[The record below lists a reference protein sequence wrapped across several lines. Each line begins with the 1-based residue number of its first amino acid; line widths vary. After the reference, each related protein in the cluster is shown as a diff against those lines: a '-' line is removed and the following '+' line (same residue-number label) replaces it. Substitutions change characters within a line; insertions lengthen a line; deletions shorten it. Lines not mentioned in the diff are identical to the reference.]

1 MKNPC
6 TEVHVADMHI
16 LASSFDHTHE
26 LLRLADARR
35 RIELFHPKHES
46 GKARMLAGSA
56 FIHCEAKKVE
66 GSFDNVSDFRNMQ
79 RSAVILLTHCFN

>member
-16 LASSFDHTHE
+16 LDSSFYHNHE
-26 LLRLADARR
+26 SLRLADARR

-56 FIHCEAKKVE
+56 FIHCEAKMVE

-79 RSAVILLTHCFN
+79 RSAIILLTHCFS